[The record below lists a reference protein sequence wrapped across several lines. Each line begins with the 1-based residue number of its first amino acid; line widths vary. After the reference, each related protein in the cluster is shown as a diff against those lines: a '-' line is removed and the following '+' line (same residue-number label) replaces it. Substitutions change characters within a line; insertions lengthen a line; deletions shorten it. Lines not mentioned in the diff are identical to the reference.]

1 MTRKRFVKLLMAE
14 HFDRNEANLWA
25 DYYNTAGVSYVDAYK
40 EMEVYR
46 AVHAIAVHVITER
59 VDKPFKNFQCR
70 VLEHC
75 NKTFLLLA
83 DAAEEA
89 QKSFSELGNAL
100 REVNI

>member
-14 HFDRNEANLWA
+14 RFDRNEANLWA
-25 DYYNTAGVSYVDAYK
+25 DYYNTEGVSYADAYK

-46 AVHAIAVHVITER
+46 VVHVIAER
-59 VDKPFKNFQCR
+59 EDRSFKNFQCR
-70 VLEHC
+70 VLELC
-75 NKTFLLLA
+75 NKFFLLLA

-89 QKSFSELGNAL
+89 QKRFIELGNAL

>member
-1 MTRKRFVKLLMAE
+1 MTRKRFMKLLMAE
-14 HFDRNEANLWA
+14 RFDRNEANLWA

-46 AVHAIAVHVITER
+46 AVHVFAER
-59 VDKPFKNFQCR
+59 EDRPFKNFQCR
-70 VLEHC
+70 VL
-75 NKTFLLLA
+75 NLYSKVFLLLA

-89 QKSFSELGNAL
+89 QKSLSESGNAL